1 MRGTVVILGGGLA
14 GLSAGQALAAAGRS
28 VAVFER
34 DARVGGL
41 ARTLEHRGQRFDLG
55 GHRLLTDS
63 ARVCALVGEVVQE
76 PLLQVPRSSKILL
89 RGRYV
94 DYPLRPINALKGFG
108 TLATLR
114 ALAGYVAAQFAHR
127 ARPRALE
134 TLEDWVVRHYGR
146 PLFELF
152 FKPYSEKVWGLKCT
166 QISADWVAQRIQ
178 GLTLGA
184 AIRRALWRPADA
196 GPRTLT
202 HEFLYPARGIGSIAE
217 GLRAAILARRG
228 RVATQALVTR
238 LVHRA
243 GRIEH
248 VVVRQ
253 GERSESCRATEF
265 ISSLPLPA
273 LARMLSPAPPPAV
286 LAAAARLNYRDLL
299 LVAVRISRER
309 VTDQTWIYVPGDE
322 YAFGRLHEPKNWS
335 RQMGA
340 AGETLLVAE
349 HFCSRND
356 ALWQSGDETLVGG
369 CIDELVRLGLIAR
382 SEALD
387 GVVVRVPC
395 AYPAFEVGYAQ
406 ASAVISDYLARFA
419 NLQAIGRTGAF
430 RYFNMDHAIESG
442 LHSADAV
449 LARAAAP
456 EATLPRTGTDA

>member
-1 MRGTVVILGGGLA
+1 MRGEVVVLGGGLA
-14 GLSAGQALAAAGRS
+14 GLAAGQALAAAGRS

-63 ARVCALVGEVVQE
+63 ERVCALVREVVRE

-94 DYPLRPINALKGFG
+94 DYPLRPLNAVTGFG
-108 TLATLR
+108 ALATVR
-114 ALAGYVAAQFAHR
+114 ALAGYAAAQIAHR
-127 ARPRALE
+127 VRPKALA

-152 FKPYSEKVWGLKCT
+152 FRPYSEKVWGMKCA

-184 AIRRALWRPADA
+184 AIRRALWRPAGT

-202 HEFLYPARGIGSIAE
+202 SEFLYPARGIGSIAE
-217 GLRAAILARRG
+217 GLHAAILAQRG
-228 RVATQALVTR
+228 RVAAQARVTR
-238 LVHRA
+238 LVHRG

-253 GERSESCRATEF
+253 GERGETCRGTEF
-265 ISSLPLPA
+265 VSSLPLPA
-273 LARMLSPAPPPAV
+273 LACMLSPAPPAAV

-299 LVAVRISRER
+299 LVAVRVSRER

-335 RQMGA
+335 VRMGA
-340 AGETLLVAE
+340 PGETLLVAE

-356 ALWQSGDETLVGG
+356 ALWQTDDATLIGG
-369 CIDELVRLGLIAR
+369 CIDEIVRLGLIAR

-387 GVVVRVPC
+387 GVVVRVPS
-395 AYPAFEVGYAQ
+395 AYPAFEVGYAD
-406 ASAVISDYLARFA
+406 ACAEISSYLARFP
-419 NLQAIGRTGAF
+419 NLRLIGRTGAF
-430 RYFNMDHAIESG
+430 RYYNMDHAIESG
-442 LHSADAV
+442 LHAADAI
-449 LARAAAP
+449 LAQAAAP
-456 EATLPRTGTDA
+456 EVALPRTGTNA

>member
-1 MRGTVVILGGGLA
+1 MRGEVVILGGGLA
-14 GLSAGQALAAAGRS
+14 GLAAGHALAGAGRE

-34 DARVGGL
+34 DAQVGGL
-41 ARTLEHRGQRFDLG
+41 SRTVEHCGQRFDLG

-63 ARVCALVGEVVQE
+63 ARVCELVRGVVRE

-94 DYPLRPINALKGFG
+94 DYPLRPLNALQGFG
-108 TLATLR
+108 PLASLR
-114 ALAGYVAAQFAHR
+114 ALGGYLAAQLAHR
-127 ARPRALE
+127 ARPRPLE

-152 FKPYSEKVWGLKCT
+152 FKPYSEKVWGLECR

-184 AIRRALWRPADA
+184 AIRRSLWRPAEA
-196 GPRTLT
+196 GPRTLSNA
-202 HEFLYPARGIGSIAE
+202 FLYPARGIGSIAE

-228 RVATQALVTR
+228 RISTQTPVTR

-248 VVVRQ
+248 VVVPH
-253 GERSESCRATEF
+253 GERSATCHASEF
-265 ISSLPLPA
+265 ISSLPLPV
-273 LARMLSPAPPPAV
+273 LARMLWPAAPPEV
-286 LAAAARLNYRDLL
+286 LAAAARLRYRDLL
-299 LVAVRISRER
+299 LVAVRLARER
-309 VTDQTWIYVPGDE
+309 ATDQTWIYIPGRE
-322 YAFGRLHEPKNWS
+322 YTFGRLHEPKNWS
-335 RQMGA
+335 PQMGTS
-340 AGETLLVAE
+340 GETLLVAE
-349 HFCSRND
+349 HFCSRTD
-356 ALWQSGDETLVGG
+356 ALWQTDDETLIDR
-369 CIDELVRLGLIAR
+369 CIDELAGLGLIAR

-395 AYPAFEVGYAQ
+395 AYPAFEVGYEQ
-406 ASAVISDYLARFA
+406 AAAVVTAYLARFA
-419 NLQAIGRTGAF
+419 NLQVIGRTGAF

-456 EATLPRTGTDA
+456 EVALPRTGTDA